1 MNYTVLQEILVLLAV
16 SVVAVG
22 AFRRFHLPPI
32 LGYLVVGMIVGPHGL
47 QWLPDTADTRF
58 IAEFGVVFLLFT
70 VGLEFSLAQL
80 VALKGVVLGLG
91 GAQVLASTLI
101 AGGAAWLLG
110 MRWQGALIA
119 GGVLAMS
126 STAIVIKQLTE
137 QLERNSRHGR
147 NAVGVLLFQD
157 LAVIPF
163 LIMIPILAGP
173 GAHDIIT
180 PLLWALAKG
189 IVAFIVMLAFGHW
202 LLRPLFREIASAR
215 SSELFMLTVLLVS
228 LTAAWATQ
236 LAGLSYALGGFLAGV
251 MLGETEYRHQ
261 VEADIRPFRDVLLG
275 LFFVTVGMLLDI
287 HSLGNIWHWVVA
299 VIVSIFL
306 IKTVLIAVLSRIGG
320 ADSGVSLRTGLVLA
334 QGGEFG
340 FALLSLAIAA
350 QLIQPREGQ
359 ILLAALVISMAFAP
373 LIIRFNGRIAKHI
386 FSGSYL
392 STRAQMEHQIA
403 SGSKHFSDHIV
414 ICGYGRIGQNLARL
428 IEKEGFRHV
437 ALDLDPSRIREARQ
451 VGDIV
456 FYGDTTHP
464 EVLAAAGIER
474 ARVLVITF
482 DDPHGALKL
491 VSNVRAIRPDIPIL
505 VRTADDTHLDELQQR
520 GATEVVPETL
530 EASLM
535 LASHLLYLLDVPLA
549 SIVRRIQQVRSDR
562 YRMLRR
568 FFPGSDPVALD
579 ELEGPR
585 ERLHA
590 VTLPAGAHAVGKTLR
605 QLSLPGI
612 TVTAVRHRGQ
622 RLGNPE
628 PSARLLEGDVV
639 VMLGT
644 PAQIEH
650 AENVL
655 LKG

>member
-287 HSLGNIWHWVVA
+287 HSLGNIWHWVLA

-320 ADSGVSLRTGLVLA
+320 ADSGVALRTGLVLA

-350 QLIQPREGQ
+350 QLIHPREGQ

-373 LIIRFNGRIAKHI
+373 LIIRFNGWIAKHI
-386 FSGSYL
+386 FAASYL
-392 STRAQMEHQIA
+392 GTRAQMEHQIA
-403 SGSKHFSDHIV
+403 SGSKNFSDHIV

-451 VGDIV
+451 VGDTV

-482 DDPHGALKL
+482 DDPHAALKL

-579 ELEGPR
+579 EPEGPR